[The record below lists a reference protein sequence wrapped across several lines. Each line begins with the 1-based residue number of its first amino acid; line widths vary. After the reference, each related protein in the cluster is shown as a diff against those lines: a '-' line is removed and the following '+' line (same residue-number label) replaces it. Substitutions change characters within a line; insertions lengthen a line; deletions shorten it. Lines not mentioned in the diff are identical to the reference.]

1 MLQAV
6 QMFFLILD
14 AVMLGNKTILVIKKN
29 KKKQANLP
37 VLSYIVEVDAL

>member
-14 AVMLGNKTILVIKKN
+14 AVMLRNKTILVIKN

-37 VLSYIVEVDAL
+37 VLSYIVVVDAL